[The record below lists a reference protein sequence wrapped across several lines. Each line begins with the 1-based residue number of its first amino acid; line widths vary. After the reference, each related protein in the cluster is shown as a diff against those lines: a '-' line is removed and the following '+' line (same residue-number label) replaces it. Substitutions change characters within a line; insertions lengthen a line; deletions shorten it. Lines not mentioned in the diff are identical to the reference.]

1 MHKKRFPFVSKESS
15 SQKSASVFGYKEN
28 KSIFS
33 QKILFGIIFVLF
45 VIIVVLSFF
54 FYLKN
59 EDYNSLKN
67 EHASFTS
74 SSDNTIFALNEKIS
88 LLEKNNSDLNKALVN
103 LNNAY
108 DILSSK
114 SDQLEE
120 SYSVLQTEV
129 EGTIQKI
136 EEYKV
141 EIQSSLDWFNY
152 NSLLGKE
159 GFSVLSKLKSNC
171 KSENSRE
178 CKINLGCFNLVN
190 SKFINYKYKDDL
202 VTSSS
207 FDKLQSVSDFVK
219 NKGGDCEDFSLFF
232 KAEYNSLVDSCDGKK
247 PNLFAW
253 VENKG
258 SKFWS
263 NFSETW
269 YLPDAKAQYL
279 DVNNIHPLVVCGSIF
294 DPQSQQVNGHCVLAF
309 ASRKIISVEDIFV
322 LEDSELIEP
331 QTGQYLG
338 FIGSDS
344 GVFLVSLNSSSLSYI
359 DTLITDND
367 FFIFR
372 NNEWSN
378 YKKFGSE
385 LFIDKNSLE
394 SLIN

>member
-1 MHKKRFPFVSKESS
+1 MHKVSKAKQFFANSE
-15 SQKSASVFGYKEN
+15 KTF
-28 KSIFS
+28 FS
-33 QKILFGIIFVLF
+33 NNSLKLIIFVLIILCLILLGFIILTNFSIEKLKEDYALF
-45 VIIVVLSFF
+45 VNNSVSKTSSLNSEIFVLQQSNFDLNKSLLDLNF
-54 FYLKN
+54 K
-59 EDYNSLKN
+59 YNSLFSKN
-67 EHASFTS
+67 
-74 SSDNTIFALNEKIS
+74 IS
-88 LLEKNNSDLNKALVN
+88 LES
-103 LNNAY
+103 
-108 DILSSK
+108 
-114 SDQLEE
+114 
-120 SYSVLQTEV
+120 SYSVLKEEV
-129 EGTIQKI
+129 NSTIEKI
-136 EEYKV
+136 DEYEE
-141 EIQSSLDWFNY
+141 EIQSSLDWFNT
-152 NSLLGKE
+152 N
-159 GFSVLSKLKSNC
+159 SVLGENHENVLLNLKSNC
-171 KSENSRE
+171 KKQTSKS
-178 CKINLGCFNLVN
+178 CLINLGCFNLVN